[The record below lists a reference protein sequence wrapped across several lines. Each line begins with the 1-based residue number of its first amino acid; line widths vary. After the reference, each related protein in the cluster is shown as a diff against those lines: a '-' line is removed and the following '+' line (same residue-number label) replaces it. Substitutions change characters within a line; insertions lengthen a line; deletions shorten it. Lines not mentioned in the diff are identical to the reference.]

1 MSCQTYNNTINKFK
15 LPFPPT
21 IDPNDIVEKRKPCK
35 VKSKGPNAFLIYRKA
50 FLDHLSH
57 LKCNLKM
64 TDVSKLVSKY
74 WEDES
79 NTVKDAYRDI
89 SKKVE
94 ELLVE
99 RRKKTVSNRLIW
111 KNSSTRKRNRLE
123 KKTTK
128 VQKIKSPKINTEV
141 IHSNR
146 NYQFISTFPDTIT
159 SSSSQ
164 KHDTEVTLINEP
176 STPPENIQNPQLNY
190 CQEFIYNPESYLNQF
205 YFPCYDLQI
214 VENPITTPV
223 IDEGCLQNFLNCYQ
237 FYEPCSNLSIYENP
251 QQQFIQEETSLSAK
265 MY

>member
-79 NTVKDAYRDI
+79 NT
-89 SKKVE
+89 
-94 ELLVE
+94 
-99 RRKKTVSNRLIW
+99 
-111 KNSSTRKRNRLE
+111 NSSTHKRNRLE

-164 KHDTEVTLINEP
+164 KHDTEVTIINEP

-214 VENPITTPV
+214 VENPITPV

-237 FYEPCSNLSIYENP
+237 FYEPCSNLSIYDNP
-251 QQQFIQEETSLSAK
+251 QQQLQEETSLSAK

>member
-99 RRKKTVSNRLIW
+99 R
-111 KNSSTRKRNRLE
+111 
-123 KKTTK
+123 
-128 VQKIKSPKINTEV
+128 QV

-164 KHDTEVTLINEP
+164 KHDTEVTIINEP

-214 VENPITTPV
+214 VENPITPV

-237 FYEPCSNLSIYENP
+237 FYEPCSNLSIYDNP
-251 QQQFIQEETSLSAK
+251 QQQLQEETSLSAK